1 MIDIEKSRF
10 ILGKESSEY
19 LQILVYN
26 FTYPNSTDISDGN
39 WLNTR
44 IKIKVGGFT
53 ADYEALLSN
62 VDFFYFKNDLEKL
75 YTQLDGTAK
84 FSCIEEYL
92 QIKIKGDG
100 LGHFTADCI
109 AVDKPG
115 YGHEL
120 KFRIEF
126 DQTEI
131 QSMINKIDNLL
142 SKFPIKEIEQ
152 IEKN

>member
-1 MIDIEKSRF
+1 MIDYEKSN
-10 ILGKESSEY
+10 ILLGKESSEY
-19 LQILVYN
+19 LLILVYN
-26 FTYPNSTDISDGN
+26 FTYPNSTDFSDGN

-75 YTQLDGTAK
+75 YTKLDGTAK
-84 FSCIEEYL
+84 FNCIEEYL

-100 LGHFTADCI
+100 LGRFAADCI
-109 AVDKPG
+109 AIDKPG

-131 QSMINKIDNLL
+131 LNMVKMINSLL
-142 SKFPIKEIEQ
+142 DEFPIKDIEQ
-152 IEKN
+152 IERY